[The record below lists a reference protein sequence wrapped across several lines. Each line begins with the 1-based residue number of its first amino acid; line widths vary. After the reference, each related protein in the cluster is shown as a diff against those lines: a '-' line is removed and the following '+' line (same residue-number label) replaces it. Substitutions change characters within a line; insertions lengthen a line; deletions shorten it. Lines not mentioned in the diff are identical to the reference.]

1 MKNKTMKN
9 KIMIIAAC
17 AMLIAGIGSTASAQA
32 KKGKFKQTT
41 GAKSQKV
48 SKAQTV
54 RVELGENGYQPRS
67 FKLKKGVPARVTFVR
82 RIEETC
88 GKEISLPEYNI
99 RRELPL
105 NKPVTVE
112 FTPTKAGEFN
122 FTCGMGMLR
131 GTVVVQ

>member
-1 MKNKTMKN
+1 MKNKLSKN

-17 AMLIAGIGSTASAQA
+17 AMLMFGTGSATYAQTKQKQPSRV
-32 KKGKFKQTT
+32 KKQNP
-41 GAKSQKV
+41 

-54 RVELGENGYQPRS
+54 KVKLGENGYQPRS

-82 RIEETC
+82 QAEGC
-88 GKEISLPEYNI
+88 GDKLVISEYNI
-99 RRELPL
+99 RRDLPL

-112 FTPTKAGEFN
+112 FTPTKAGEFS